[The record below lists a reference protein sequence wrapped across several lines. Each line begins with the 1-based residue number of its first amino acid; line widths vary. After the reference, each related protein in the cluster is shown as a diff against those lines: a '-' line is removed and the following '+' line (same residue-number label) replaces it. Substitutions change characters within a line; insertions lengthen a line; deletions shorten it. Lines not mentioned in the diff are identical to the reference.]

1 MEGGRPQGA
10 PRSTALAF
18 EDLVHPYL
26 GAYTRSPQWVKSSLG
41 WAYARLPKPWR
52 LGWDHRR
59 WEALASERRPEELG
73 RDARQRLGRTLQI
86 ALETVPAYAA
96 YRHLRSALDRPS
108 EVLQQLPLVSKLEI
122 KKDLQAYLSTASPAA
137 RRLECFTGGSTAN
150 PMRFFLERHVTR
162 TREYAFMADFHARV
176 GYTERDRVL
185 ALRGRTVPSAA
196 GGGRLWMYEPIKRQL
211 ILSTD
216 HLSPANMPEYVEAMR
231 RWSPTLVQAFPSALY
246 PVAKWLA
253 LHPAPDVT
261 GRIKGILLY
270 SETVHDYQYDLFE
283 RVFGCPVLR
292 HYGHSERGVMAASMP
307 GDDRYFF
314 WPQYGH
320 MELVDAEG
328 RRVDAPGALGE
339 IVCTSFDNAVMPF
352 VRYRTGDLGV
362 LSTHPNDT
370 LPGFPVLERIQG
382 RLQEMV
388 QCRDGRLISIT
399 TLGAAHFNELSDV
412 TAIQYEQHQ
421 PGLVELKVETRA
433 PLSGRSKALIADAV
447 HDKTQGG
454 CEVKILEVPQI
465 ARTPAGK
472 QLMLIQH
479 LDLSRE
485 FAAPDARMPAGGS
498 TPHTG
503 G

>member
-1 MEGGRPQGA
+1 V
-10 PRSTALAF
+10 AF

-26 GAYTRSPQWVKSSLG
+26 GAYTRSPQWLKSSLG
-41 WAYARLPKPWR
+41 WAYARLPKAVR

-59 WEALASERRPEELG
+59 WEALAAERRP
-73 RDARQRLGRTLQI
+73 DALSREAAQRLQRTLQI
-86 ALETVPAYAA
+86 ALDTVPAYAA
-96 YRHLRSALDRPS
+96 YRHLRPSLDRPHD
-108 EVLQQLPLVSKLEI
+108 VLRELPLVSKLDI
-122 KKDLQAYLSTASPAA
+122 KGNLEAYLSTACPET

-162 TREYAFMADFHARV
+162 TREYAFMDDFHARV

-261 GRIKGILLY
+261 RRIKGVLLY
-270 SETVHDYQYDLFE
+270 SETVHDYQYELFE

-292 HYGHSERGVMAASMP
+292 HYGHSERGVMAASAP

-320 MELVDAEG
+320 MELVDTDG
-328 RRVDAPGALGE
+328 QPVTAPGAVGE
-339 IVCTSFDNAVMPF
+339 IVCTSYDNAVMPF
-352 VRYRTGDLGV
+352 VRYRTGDLGM
-362 LSTHPNDT
+362 LSTRTNDT
-370 LPGFPVLERIQG
+370 FPGFPVLDRIQG

-388 QCRDGRLISIT
+388 QCLDGRLISIT

-412 TAIQYEQHQ
+412 TAIQYEQHTA
-421 PGLVELKVETRA
+421 GRIELKVETRTA
-433 PLSGRSKALIADAV
+433 LSARSRSLIADAV

-454 CEVKILEVPQI
+454 CEVRIVEVPQI

-479 LDLSRE
+479 LDLSQE
-485 FAAPDARMPAGGS
+485 FAAPGTGFPAAGAAPQPGG
-498 TPHTG
+498 
-503 G
+503 